1 MSTEQIRRF
10 DREELMDELDFA
22 VYGLFLE
29 EVAEYLRL
37 TAKETMR
44 YKPDYIYRA
53 LARESIYRECLKA
66 FQHDAS
72 IKSTRDALKIVYNG
86 AYHTRIKKELQEMPT
101 RLKQEKDASKKHPPA
116 AKNNTA
122 PNRVFLI
129 LFLTLLALAILCGC
143 LFLFFPVFQVPFILF
158 AASALLT
165 AIFWIGH
172 KLFSQHQSRS
182 T

>member
-86 AYHTRIKKELQEMPT
+86 AYHTRIKKNC
-101 RLKQEKDASKKHPPA
+101 KKCPHA
-116 AKNNTA
+116 
-122 PNRVFLI
+122 
-129 LFLTLLALAILCGC
+129 
-143 LFLFFPVFQVPFILF
+143 
-158 AASALLT
+158 
-165 AIFWIGH
+165 
-172 KLFSQHQSRS
+172 
-182 T
+182 